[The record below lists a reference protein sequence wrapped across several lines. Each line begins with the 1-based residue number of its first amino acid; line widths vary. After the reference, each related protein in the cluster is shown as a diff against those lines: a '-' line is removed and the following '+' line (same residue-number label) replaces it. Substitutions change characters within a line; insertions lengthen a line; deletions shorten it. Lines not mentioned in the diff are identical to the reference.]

1 MTADEVKQSY
11 MFRIIKRALMKQY
24 PWIKDVEVNEEEF
37 DNYFRVIFLN
47 VFIDPYILGEEYD
60 WEVARWVEP
69 GYNSSS
75 VGLFFKD
82 RHPQFSDLNVEVN
95 NFIWSV
101 INSPAI
107 PDELKLPKPKDDFSV
122 GDYISIK

>member
-1 MTADEVKQSY
+1 MTAEEVKESY
-11 MFRIIKRALMKQY
+11 MFRIIKRALMKEY
-24 PWIKDVEVNEEEF
+24 PWITNVEVNEEEF

-82 RHPQFSDLNVEVN
+82 RHPQFSELNVEVN

>member
-24 PWIKDVEVNEEEF
+24 PWITNVEVNEEEF

-47 VFIDPYILGEEYD
+47 VFIDPYILGEEYG

-75 VGLFFKD
+75 VGLFLKD
-82 RHPQFSDLNVEVN
+82 RHPQFSELNDEVN